1 MEGRVFGET
10 DSHVNM
16 HVEDG
21 VMTGNIHMPDDIYH
35 IEVYRDI
42 FLSCSY

>member
-10 DSHVNM
+10 SSHVNM
-16 HVEDG
+16 HIEDG

-35 IEVYRDI
+35 IEVS
-42 FLSCSY
+42 FKSG